1 MNKINIPNLF
11 LLLLILSQQS
21 FAQQPLYL
29 TYDWNQN
36 PEYKSLKFED
46 KDIMGLKNYVISEF
60 IYNSKNELEQ
70 YYLEHKVFW
79 LNSDE
84 KIEDYNKIYLPTDD
98 DSEIVVHKAR
108 VVNKVGKVITLG
120 DEQFFNAEDAETKKK
135 YKYFAFE
142 GLEKGSFIEYFYVEK
157 QNPDY
162 NGVKISQ
169 QYGFDQQD
177 VRFDLYA
184 PRNLFFQLKNYNGLS
199 EAVSDTLTP
208 KKNHWSIKAPNL
220 EQLEFEEQAANNANK
235 KFLIYKLDRNTYGNK
250 RDISSY
256 SQVSQNIYN
265 YYFKNVSEEEKA
277 AVKQFVQQSFTDNVN
292 TETRIRTVEN
302 HLKNNIFF
310 TKVKSPEHQNLINI
324 LNKKIADNTGFIKL
338 YVSIFKELGIPM
350 EIVLT
355 SDRSNLKFDPKF
367 EAYNFLNE
375 FLLYFP
381 ELNLYTAP
389 TEIESRLGFPP
400 SEYTDN
406 YGLFIKEVILGT
418 FASGVGEIKYIDPV
432 TAEKTYDN
440 ILAEITFSPE
450 DLTQTNIHY
459 RREMGGYSVAAFQ
472 PYLGL
477 SSQEQKDNIYHNI
490 LTNSLSQDI
499 EILEKKIP
507 HEQTDDFGVHPF
519 IIDAQVKSEAF
530 VEKAGNR
537 YVFKIGDLIGQQVE
551 MYEDKNRKQPLEA
564 DHQRT
569 YYRIINFDIPDGY
582 QVQNLDDLNIDES
595 YIENG
600 KTLMY
605 FKSSYSVNGNKVS
618 VKADEQYSQNLISLE
633 VYQQYRK
640 VINGAADFNK
650 IKLVLTPK

>member
-1 MNKINIPNLF
+1 MNRPNTTHLF
-11 LLLLILSQQS
+11 LLLLIICRQS
-21 FAQQPLYL
+21 FAQQPDYL
-29 TYDWNQN
+29 TYDWEEK
-36 PEYKSLKFED
+36 PGYKTLKFNDED
-46 KDIMGLKNYVISEF
+46 IVGVKNHVVSEF

-84 KIEDYNKIYLPTDD
+84 KIEDYNKVYLPSDA
-98 DSEIVVHKAR
+98 DSEILAHKAR
-108 VVNKVGKVITLG
+108 VINKAGKVITLG
-120 DEQFFNAEDAETKKK
+120 DNQFFDAEDAETKKK

-157 QNPDY
+157 QKPDY
-162 NGVKISQ
+162 NGTRITQ
-169 QYGFDQQD
+169 QYSFDQKEMH
-177 VRFDLYA
+177 FDLYA
-184 PRNLFFQLKNYNGLS
+184 PRNLFFQLKSYNGLP
-199 EAVSDTLTP
+199 EATSDTLTP
-208 KKNHWSIKAPNL
+208 KKNHWSLKVQNL
-220 EQLEFEEQAANNANK
+220 ERIEIEEQAANSANK
-235 KFLIYKLDRNTYGNK
+235 KFLVYKLDRNTYGNK
-250 RDISSY
+250 ADISSY
-256 SQVSQNIYN
+256 GQVSQNIYKF
-265 YYFKNVSEEEKA
+265 YFKNVSDSEKQ
-277 AVKQFVQQSFTDNVN
+277 AVRQFVQQNFTNKSN
-292 TETRIRTVEN
+292 PETLIRTVEN
-302 HLKNNIFF
+302 FFKNTIYF
-310 TKVKSPEHQNLINI
+310 TKVKSPEHENLVSII
-324 LNKKIADNTGFIKL
+324 DKKIANKTGFIKL
-338 YVSIFKELGIPM
+338 YANVFKELGIPM

-406 YGLFIKEVILGT
+406 YGLFIKEVVLGT

-432 TAEKTYDN
+432 DAGKTYDN
-440 ILAEITFSPE
+440 ILAEVTFSPD

-459 RREMGGYSVAAFQ
+459 RREMTGYSAAAFQ
-472 PYLGL
+472 PYLGPT
-477 SSQEQKDNIYHNI
+477 SPEQREKIYQNI
-490 LTNSLSQDI
+490 LTSSLNQDI

-507 HEQTDDFGVHPF
+507 HEQTDDFGVFPF

-537 YVFKIGDLIGQQVE
+537 YIFKVGDLIGRQVE

-564 DHQRT
+564 DNQRT
-569 YYRIINFDIPDGY
+569 YYRTINFDIPEGY

-605 FKSSYSVNGNKVS
+605 FKSSYSVNENKVT

-640 VINGAADFNK
+640 VINSAADFNK